1 MQDLASRLAADA
13 RVRALYGPGL
23 WLIVIEGV
31 AVTVL
36 ATYAML
42 LTAYILTAEPGTLA
56 IEIDFRVFWAAGRLA
71 LEGEPLA
78 AFDMARLG
86 AVHNIKP
93 EAWMPWL
100 YPPGY
105 LLALMPFGAMT
116 FANSFLMST
125 FLSVVLIGL
134 AVRPF
139 SAGLIPV
146 WLALTLAPAYVP
158 SLILG
163 QNSLF
168 WLAGFLAA
176 IAALQKGRWVL
187 AGVFIGCLTLKP
199 QLGLLI
205 PVALLA
211 AGLWRTILSAIVTTA
226 VLAIV
231 PTFIFGLDYWPALAA
246 RLAEHGEN
254 VVYSIVDLFLMVGPL
269 YLLTLM
275 GVAVDVALKL
285 QWVIVAVMVGIVFI
299 LWRSRRVDFDTK
311 VAGLMLAMLLSA
323 PYLWYYELAMMV
335 AIGLFMVRGGI
346 LDRTPAQMLL
356 LLCLWCGGVLQAL
369 NVFFDYVDGHLI
381 GAVLI
386 TPVLVA
392 SMVIV
397 LMHAFAPPRQD
408 NAVTA

>member
-1 MQDLASRLAADA
+1 
-13 RVRALYGPGL
+13 V
-23 WLIVIEGV
+23 IVLEGV
-31 AVTVL
+31 TVTVL

-42 LTAYILTAEPGTLA
+42 LTAFIMTGHPGTVA

-71 LEGEPLA
+71 YEGEPLA

-86 AVHNIKP
+86 AVHHIKP

-105 LLALMPFGAMT
+105 LLALMPFGALT
-116 FANSFLMST
+116 FSNGFLLST
-125 FLSVVLIGL
+125 ILSVVLIGL

-139 SAGLIPV
+139 STGLIPV
-146 WLALTLAPAYVP
+146 WLAMTLAPAYVP
-158 SLILG
+158 TLILG

-176 IAALQKGRWVL
+176 LAALQKGRWIL

-211 AGLWRTILSAIVTTA
+211 AGLWRTIFAAMFTTA

-231 PTFIFGLDYWPALAA
+231 PTFIFGLDYWPALAD
-246 RLAEHGEN
+246 RLAEHGESL
-254 VVYSIVDLFLMVGPL
+254 VFSITNLFLMVGPL

-275 GVAVDVALKL
+275 GVAVDIALKV
-285 QWVIVAVMVGIVFI
+285 QWVIIALSVVIVAT
-299 LWRSRRVDFDTK
+299 LWRSRRIDFDTK
-311 VAGLMLAMLLSA
+311 VAGLMLSMLLSA
-323 PYLWYYELAMMV
+323 PYLWYYELAMMA

-346 LDRTPAQMLL
+346 LDRTPPQMLL
-356 LLCLWCGGVLQAL
+356 LIGLWCGGVLQAL
-369 NVFFDYVDGHLI
+369 NVFFDYVDGHLL

-386 TPVLVA
+386 TPMLVA
-392 SMVIV
+392 SLIIV
-397 LMHAFAPPRQD
+397 LMHAYKMPPQGQPVS
-408 NAVTA
+408 A